1 MRMAEYIY
9 NGHTD
14 DHGSELDVPDVGQET
29 ALQGGLTDSALQ
41 FLHSLGFIYGA
52 YGQTKRALA
61 LQLIAVRIA
70 PENTA
75 LLRTLAYTFLRDGAA
90 DRTMAVLDRLRSLGD
105 NDPALLL
112 LESRALWALGRHA
125 EGRRVFEEFL
135 ERREQG

>member
-1 MRMAEYIY
+1 MAEYSH
-9 NGHTD
+9 NGHND
-14 DHGSELDVPDVGQET
+14 DLGTELQVPEAGHEA
-29 ALQGGLTDSALQ
+29 ALQGGLTDSTLQ

-90 DRTMAVLDRLRSLGD
+90 DRTLAVIDRLRSLGD
-105 NDPALLL
+105 DDPALSL
-112 LESRALWALGRHA
+112 LESRALWALGQQTEAKRI
-125 EGRRVFEEFL
+125 FSEFL
-135 ERREQG
+135 ERRGQG

>member
-1 MRMAEYIY
+1 MVELSH
-9 NGHTD
+9 NGSGD
-14 DHGSELDVPDVGQET
+14 DSGTELEVPGASFDT
-29 ALQGGLTDSALQ
+29 ALQGGLTDSTLQ

-90 DRTMAVLDRLRSLGD
+90 DRTLAVIDRLRSLGD
-105 NDPALLL
+105 DDPTLGL
-112 LESRALWALGRHA
+112 LESRALWALGHQA
-125 EGRRVFEEFL
+125 EAKRVFNEFL
-135 ERREQG
+135 ERRGQG

>member
-1 MRMAEYIY
+1 MAEQPY
-9 NGHTD
+9 NGYGG
-14 DHGSELDVPDVGQET
+14 DHGTALEVPDAGQDVS
-29 ALQGGLTDSALQ
+29 LQGGLTDSTLQ

-90 DRTMAVLDRLRSLGD
+90 DRTLAVIDRLRSLGD
-105 NDPALLL
+105 DDPALIL
-112 LESRALWALGRHA
+112 LESRALWALGHHA
-125 EGRRVFEEFL
+125 EAKRIFGEFL
-135 ERREQG
+135 ERRGQG